1 MKHLFR
7 QRDGVFEADTIS
19 KVETYTQASN
29 GYPLFQICHLY
40 SICILLNATSF
51 LKNPDVA
58 VAFFAAVE
66 QNCGF
71 A

>member
-1 MKHLFR
+1 MKQLFR
-7 QRDGVFEADTIS
+7 QRDGVFEPDT

-40 SICILLNATSF
+40 STCILQNATSF